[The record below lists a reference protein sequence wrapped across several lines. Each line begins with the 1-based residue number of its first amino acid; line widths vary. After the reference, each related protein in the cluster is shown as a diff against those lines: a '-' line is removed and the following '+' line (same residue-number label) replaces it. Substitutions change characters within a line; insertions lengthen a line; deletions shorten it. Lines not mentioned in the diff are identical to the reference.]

1 MIPYQ
6 IGITLISCT
15 AEFISACNFLNSDKQ
30 DCLSFFSWP
39 IEASICFSLTCKF
52 EKCYALLI
60 SQANDRFSFDGRPI
74 TNTLKLIIIRQQ

>member
-1 MIPYQ
+1 
-6 IGITLISCT
+6 
-15 AEFISACNFLNSDKQ
+15 
-30 DCLSFFSWP
+30 LSFFSWP